1 MYRTRITNAPSPK
14 YNSPPNTKTQNPQPA
29 RSGNTTQPPSQT
41 TVRRVTINQN
51 TFFYL
56 QNHHFYLLKRKQLS
70 PCCYCLTFC
79 SRAFRVAENVV
90 EWSHCCCFLF
100 CVVSV
105 IFGFQTCASP
115 EVKLL
120 RIPQFVC
127 PSSVF
132 TLARVVDP
140 DVRIGKVFRW
150 IVMISCVQSRTK
162 PYQFLLLRQ
171 I

>member
-14 YNSPPNTKTQNPQPA
+14 YNSPPTRKHKTHNQHAWTTPHNRRAKQQCAEWQSTKTL
-29 RSGNTTQPPSQT
+29 
-41 TVRRVTINQN
+41 
-51 TFFYL
+51 FFYL
-56 QNHHFYLLKRKQLS
+56 QNHHFHLLKRKQLS

-79 SRAFRVAENVV
+79 SRAFRMAENVV
-90 EWSHCCCFLF
+90 EWSRCCCFLF

-132 TLARVVDP
+132 TLARVTNP
-140 DVRIGKVFRW
+140 DVRIGQSSHELVR
-150 IVMISCVQSRTK
+150 MEYVQSTTK
-162 PYQFLLLRQ
+162 VYEFLLLRQ